1 MVLLVEVSP
10 ITSSYEGE
18 KYKISYSEKLSRRIS
33 KNFSAAGVWVK
44 TKNITG
50 MWNNN
55 AKKQEIDYPPWMVKA
70 AKW

>member
-18 KYKISYSEKLSRRIS
+18 KYKTSYSEKLSRRIS

-44 TKNITG
+44 
-50 MWNNN
+50 
-55 AKKQEIDYPPWMVKA
+55 KQKM
-70 AKW
+70 